1 MMREGGQES
10 ERGGMHIHFSEEEF
24 AARQHAAAEA
34 AAAAG
39 FDGLLI
45 FKQESMYYLTGYDT
59 FGFCFFQCLWL
70 GADGRTA
77 LLTRAPDL
85 RQAEFTSVLQDIRIW
100 EDAADARPENDLKAM
115 LAEFGVA
122 GGRLG
127 VEWQSYGLP
136 AALGFRLRDALE
148 GFVDLAD
155 ASGLVDGLR
164 VIKSPAELAY
174 VRKAGELADR
184 AWDEAVRLARPGA
197 FEGDILAAMQGAVW
211 RAGGDDPANEF
222 IVGSG
227 PGALMCR
234 YYSGRR
240 RLDAD
245 DQLTLEFAGTWR
257 HYHAC
262 LMRTIRIGPPP
273 GRQRYLHDAA
283 VEALDACRE
292 ALRPGRPVGEVF
304 DAHAGVLDARGLAE
318 HRMNACGYSLGA
330 TFAPV
335 WMDSPMFYRG
345 NPVLAV
351 PGMVFFIHII
361 IFDSDSGLAATSGTT
376 TVVTETGNE
385 PVTHASTDLVVN

>member
-1 MMREGGQES
+1 MREGEPES
-10 ERGGMHIHFSEEEF
+10 ERGGMPIHFSKEEF
-24 AARQHAAAEA
+24 SGRQRAAAEA
-34 AAAAG
+34 MVADG
-39 FDGLLI
+39 FDGLLL
-45 FKQESMYYLTGYDT
+45 FKQESMFYLTGYDT
-59 FGFCFFQCLWL
+59 FGFCFFQCLVL
-70 GADGRTA
+70 GADGRLT
-77 LLTRAPDL
+77 LLTRAPDR
-85 RQAEFTSVLQDIRIW
+85 RQAEFTSVVSDIRVW
-100 EDAADARPENDLKAM
+100 EDAADARPETDLKAM
-115 LAEFGVA
+115 LAELGLE
-122 GGRLG
+122 GRRLG

-148 GFVDLAD
+148 GFVDLGD

-197 FEGDILAAMQGAVW
+197 FEGDILAAMQGAVS
-211 RAGGDDPANEF
+211 RAGGDEPANETV
-222 IVGSG
+222 IGSG

-234 YYSGRR
+234 YYTGRR
-240 RLDAD
+240 HLDAD
-245 DQLTLEFAGTWR
+245 DQLMLEFAGTWR

-273 GRQRYLHDAA
+273 ERQRYLHDAA
-283 VEALDACRE
+283 VEALAACRD
-292 ALRPGRPVGEVF
+292 ALRPGRPVGDVF
-304 DAHAGVLDARGLAE
+304 DAHARVLDARGLAE

-345 NPVLAV
+345 NPVLAA

-361 IFDSDSGLAATSGTT
+361 VFDSDSGLAATSGTT

>member
-1 MMREGGQES
+1 
-10 ERGGMHIHFSEEEF
+10 MHIHFSEEEF
-24 AARQHAAAEA
+24 AARRRAAAGAAAE
-34 AAAAG
+34 AG
-39 FDGLLI
+39 FDGLLV
-45 FKQESMYYLTGYDT
+45 FKQESMFYLTGYDT
-59 FGFCFFQCLWL
+59 FGFCFFQCLL
-70 GADGRTA
+70 LCADGRMA
-77 LLTRAPDL
+77 LLTRAPDR
-85 RQAEFTSVLQDIRIW
+85 RQAEFTSVIEDIRVW

-115 LAEFGVA
+115 LAEFGLA
-122 GGRLG
+122 GRRIG
-127 VEWQSYGLP
+127 VEWRSYGLP

-148 GFVDLAD
+148 GFVELGE

-164 VIKSPAELAY
+164 AIKSPAELAY

-184 AWDEAVRLARPGA
+184 AYGEAVRLARPGA
-197 FEGDILAAMQGAVW
+197 FEGDVLTAMQGAVW
-211 RAGGDDPANEF
+211 KAGGDDPANEF
-222 IVGSG
+222 IIGSG

-240 RLDAD
+240 HLDPD

-257 HYHAC
+257 RYHAC

-273 GRQRYLHDAA
+273 ARQRFLHDAA
-283 VEALDACRE
+283 VEALAACRE

-304 DAHAGVLDARGLAE
+304 DAHARVLDAHGLAE

-345 NPVLAV
+345 NPVPAA

-361 IFDSDSGLAATSGTT
+361 VFDSDAGLAATTGATAI
-376 TVVTETGNE
+376 VTETGNHA
-385 PVTHASTDLVVN
+385 VTRASTELGVN

>member
-1 MMREGGQES
+1 
-10 ERGGMHIHFSEEEF
+10 MHIHFSEEEF
-24 AARQHAAAEA
+24 AARQRAAAEA

-45 FKQESMYYLTGYDT
+45 FKQESMFYLTGYDT
-59 FGFCFFQCLWL
+59 FGFCFFQCLL
-70 GADGRTA
+70 LAADGRMA

-85 RQAEFTSVLQDIRIW
+85 RQAEFTSVLDDIRIW
-100 EDAADARPENDLKAM
+100 EDAVDARPENDLKAM
-115 LAEFGVA
+115 LAEFGL
-122 GGRLG
+122 GGRRIG

-148 GFVDLAD
+148 GFVEPED
-155 ASGLVDGLR
+155 ASALVDGLR
-164 VIKSPAELAY
+164 VVKSPAELAH

-273 GRQRYLHDAA
+273 ARQRFLHDAA

-304 DAHAGVLDARGLAE
+304 DAHARVLDARGLAD

-330 TFAPV
+330 SFAPV

-345 NPVLAV
+345 NPAPAA

-361 IFDSDSGLAATSGTT
+361 VFDSDAGLAASTGTT

-385 PVTHASTDLVVN
+385 PVTHASTELVVN

>member
-1 MMREGGQES
+1 
-10 ERGGMHIHFSEEEF
+10 MHIHFSEEEF
-24 AARQHAAAEA
+24 AARQRAAAEA

-45 FKQESMYYLTGYDT
+45 FKQESMFYLTGYDT
-59 FGFCFFQCLWL
+59 FGFCFFQCLL
-70 GADGRTA
+70 LAADGRMA

-85 RQAEFTSVLQDIRIW
+85 RQAEFTSVLDDIRIW
-100 EDAADARPENDLKAM
+100 EDAVDARPENDLKAM
-115 LAEFGVA
+115 LAEFGL
-122 GGRLG
+122 GGRRIG

-148 GFVDLAD
+148 GFVEPGD
-155 ASGLVDGLR
+155 ASALVDGLR
-164 VIKSPAELAY
+164 VVKSPAELAH

-211 RAGGDDPANEF
+211 RAGGDGPANEF

-273 GRQRYLHDAA
+273 ARQRFLHDAA

-304 DAHAGVLDARGLAE
+304 DAHARVLDARGLAD

-330 TFAPV
+330 SFAPV

-345 NPVLAV
+345 NPAPAA

-361 IFDSDSGLAATSGTT
+361 VFDSDAGLAASTGTT

-385 PVTHASTDLVVN
+385 PVTHASTELVVN

>member
-1 MMREGGQES
+1 MGL
-10 ERGGMHIHFSEEEF
+10 HFTEAEF
-24 AARQHAAAEA
+24 AARQRA
-34 AAAAG
+34 AAARVAEAG
-39 FDGLLI
+39 LDGLLL

-70 GADGRTA
+70 GADGRLA
-77 LLTRAPDL
+77 LLTRAPDK
-85 RQAEFTSVLQDIRIW
+85 RQAEFTSVIRDIRVW
-100 EDAADARPENDLKAM
+100 PDGADARPELELKAM
-115 LAEFGVA
+115 LAEFGA
-122 GGRLG
+122 GGGRLG
-127 VEWQSYGLP
+127 VEWQAYGLP

-148 GFVDLAD
+148 GFARLED

-164 VIKSPAELAY
+164 MIKSPAELAH

-197 FEGDILAAMQGAVW
+197 FEGDILAGMQGAVW

-222 IVGSG
+222 IIGSG

-240 RLDAD
+240 HLDAD

-273 GRQRYLHDAA
+273 PRQRLLHNAA
-283 VEALDACRE
+283 VEALAACRD

-304 DAHAGVLDARGLAE
+304 DAHARVLDAHGLEA
-318 HRMNACGYSLGA
+318 HRMHACGYSLGA

-335 WMDSPMFYRG
+335 WMDPPMFYKG
-345 NPVLAV
+345 NPLPAA

-361 IFDSDSGLAATSGTT
+361 VFDSESGLAGTSGA
-376 TVVTETGNE
+376 TVAVTETGNE